1 MRAVREGAVTR
12 ALLAMGH
19 DVRDDRVLAERIC
32 RACIDGLDI
41 DGAAISLHTAGAL
54 RQTLYAGDPTSDLLE
69 ELQFTLGEGAC
80 MDAARTGRPVLV
92 PDMADVTAA
101 ARWPVYAAAVVE
113 QAGVGAVFALPL
125 QWATIN
131 LGVLDLH
138 RKAAGSLSTASCAM
152 RWAPRTSPR

>member
-32 RACIDGLDI
+32 RACVDGLDI
-41 DGAAISLHTAGAL
+41 DGAAISLHTASAL

-80 MDAARTGRPVLV
+80 IDRKS
-92 PDMADVTAA
+92 
-101 ARWPVYAAAVVE
+101 VV
-113 QAGVGAVFALPL
+113 
-125 QWATIN
+125 
-131 LGVLDLH
+131 
-138 RKAAGSLSTASCAM
+138 
-152 RWAPRTSPR
+152 